1 MTAVEVL
8 KIVTLFGPLI
18 QAAIDYVDGKRDDL
32 PPEMPESLKSPL
44 RLERMKRRG
53 PTKG

>member
-1 MTAVEVL
+1 MSAAEVL
-8 KIVTLFGPLI
+8 RIATLFAPLI
-18 QAAIDYVDGKRDDL
+18 QAAVDYVSGKRDDL

-53 PTKG
+53 PTKA